1 MADRKGSKPRDAYNK
16 RPSNLAAA
24 DGRQPFKKTRTDN
37 SFKPN
42 HNAEQSTVRLSKK
55 ERKELSRERK
65 SRTNKNFNLIQEV
78 VGMWETL
85 RRHDTPA
92 ARRSEIASQILKKI
106 DGRVAELANSHSSSR
121 VVQAVVKHG
130 TAAEREKVLK
140 QLEPTLVTLSKS
152 PYGRFVVSKLIDLA
166 SKDDLEVFIKAFKGR
181 APELLRHPAGTHVL
195 DDLYTSASAVQ
206 RNAMAAEF
214 YGREYSLFGGDGTL
228 NNTQGAPATLH
239 SLLTAVEPA
248 KRRSIIQHLASA
260 ISPVIEKGLV
270 DCQLAHRLIAEYLT
284 EAPASL
290 VADAV
295 ESLSGDALL
304 HMLHTHQGCAA
315 ACMVLAYG
323 TAKDRKKGV
332 RALKGHVS
340 AAVQDDWGHLAIMT
354 ALSVVDDTA
363 MLKKF
368 VVTDIQKDLGD
379 FVGHKAAHRVFLQLL
394 NPDCPRYLPPSL
406 TDLMHPA
413 EKILTQAGGAGK
425 SKKEEEEEEA
435 KDAEKND
442 SEDEDE
448 EEGVGAAQKLSAGP
462 LGVSKKDPFLRRK
475 ELLDGGLG
483 QVLVTLCA
491 ESGADLIVAQHA
503 GDVVGEVCRGGNDG
517 VLEAVVGADA
527 IDAVHD
533 AIVEAAANTLEEENS
548 GVLGSYFGSRV
559 VRRLVLSSTEEG
571 LAGKIAQRFTQAL
584 WEKALKGKCKKLR
597 VSHAAKVLAA
607 VVHSGMKLA
616 VRPSGVAMA
625 RPIAARALPHK
636 RSTVSASAQTTNNT
650 NKSGG
655 AQSHLVAT
663 LLVQKE
669 EELRQLT
676 APGKLPPRASVV
688 AAYRKEIADLRAQ
701 LKSTVAANLPPTLAA
716 DLPLPPPFPSPS
728 AAAAAAAIGSA
739 VSQRASASSTIPS
752 PAMLSSSPNG
762 TASRKKSAAAGGIA
776 AREALVLVEQQL
788 SFAGSGSGND
798 SDEDLGAKAR
808 TALYAVEQSLSMGV
822 VSISKAAETDE
833 LAEYEALQQEN
844 ELLKQRLE
852 ALQEY
857 QRKLDFLKEQAER
870 MSKQAAEEKKTKKQ
884 SEPAATPGDAAPV
897 VEKEKKKRAPR
908 KTATKKAAAEGEEKT
923 PTSSSDIESKPK
935 VKRTTRKKA
944 GGASSSD
951 EGEGVA
957 GEAAIEVSRKRAT
970 KKAVSASTAAEEEK
984 EAALQNIV
992 NVFL

>member
-1 MADRKGSKPRDAYNK
+1 
-16 RPSNLAAA
+16 
-24 DGRQPFKKTRTDN
+24 
-37 SFKPN
+37 
-42 HNAEQSTVRLSKK
+42 
-55 ERKELSRERK
+55 
-65 SRTNKNFNLIQEV
+65 
-78 VGMWETL
+78 MWETL

-228 NNTQGAPATLH
+228 NNTHGAPATLH

-533 AIVEAAANTLEEENS
+533 AIVEAAANSLEEENS

-607 VVHSGMKLA
+607 VVHSG
-616 VRPSGVAMA
+616 VA
-625 RPIAARALPHK
+625 K
-636 RSTVSASAQTTNNT
+636 VV
-650 NKSGG
+650 KE
-655 AQSHLVAT
+655 AT
-663 LLVQKE
+663 A
-669 EELRQLT
+669 EL
-676 APGKLPPRASVV
+676 
-688 AAYRKEIADLRAQ
+688 
-701 LKSTVAANLPPTLAA
+701 
-716 DLPLPPPFPSPS
+716 
-728 AAAAAAAIGSA
+728 
-739 VSQRASASSTIPS
+739 
-752 PAMLSSSPNG
+752 
-762 TASRKKSAAAGGIA
+762 
-776 AREALVLVEQQL
+776 
-788 SFAGSGSGND
+788 
-798 SDEDLGAKAR
+798 
-808 TALYAVEQSLSMGV
+808 
-822 VSISKAAETDE
+822 
-833 LAEYEALQQEN
+833 
-844 ELLKQRLE
+844 
-852 ALQEY
+852 
-857 QRKLDFLKEQAER
+857 
-870 MSKQAAEEKKTKKQ
+870 
-884 SEPAATPGDAAPV
+884 
-897 VEKEKKKRAPR
+897 
-908 KTATKKAAAEGEEKT
+908 
-923 PTSSSDIESKPK
+923 
-935 VKRTTRKKA
+935 KKA
-944 GGASSSD
+944 GEKD
-951 EGEGVA
+951 V
-957 GEAAIEVSRKRAT
+957 
-970 KKAVSASTAAEEEK
+970 TAW
-984 EAALQNIV
+984 ALS
-992 NVFL
+992 FLQKS